1 MKRTKGVNAEKN
13 KHTICTKRSPVGAM
27 HLTSLTAAA
36 CIDAGVKAI
45 DAMVSFSSVPSFS
58 WNFVRSPLTSSRHS
72 FRSCVVATCCSVA
85 ACSDAREKEKRLAH
99 SGQRQQPAQPTIGD
113 MANRGADR
121 GRRTREA
128 LVMMWK
134 VSLSVAS
141 AMPIQFDSETSS
153 RSINVSTTRLLT
165 SQTSALLRIRSI
177 RRHMSTC
184 ASHGDRRV

>member
-1 MKRTKGVNAEKN
+1 MKSEKDEGRQRR
-13 KHTICTKRSPVGAM
+13 HTICTKRSPVGAM

-45 DAMVSFSSVPSFS
+45 DAMVSFSSVASFS
-58 WNFVRSPLTSSRHS
+58 RIVRSPLTSSRHS
-72 FRSCVVATCCSVA
+72 FRSCVVA
-85 ACSDAREKEKRLAH
+85 ACGDAREKEKRLAH
-99 SGQRQQPAQPTIGD
+99 SGQRQQPAQPTIGG

-177 RRHMSTC
+177 RRHVRTC
-184 ASHGDRRV
+184 ATHGDRRV